1 VRVEFDPDQI
11 SYEEIMRKFYAAAPK
26 RQSRGGKVQYMSAV
40 WAQDEAQRAV
50 AERLAREVRSE
61 VPTLAPTDWHDAEE
75 YHQDYWEKFARLGRS
90 PYPG

>member
-1 VRVEFDPDQI
+1 
-11 SYEEIMRKFYAAAPK
+11 
-26 RQSRGGKVQYMSAV
+26 MSAV